1 MIPSTENSEHMSFD
15 VCSDKS
21 KSKETFE
28 VEIKDFIGKVVIA
41 PKTKK
46 RYVLKEITSPYIAVK
61 EDDNVNSG
69 ISIIYDTING
79 DPFEKG
85 ILIFEDRTLTE
96 PFKAAYDA
104 YCRTPNAYYE
114 ETGYWMRRD

>member
-28 VEIKDFIGKVVIA
+28 VEIKDFIGKVVMA
-41 PKTKK
+41 PPKK
-46 RYVLKEITSPYIAVK
+46 ERYVLTEITSPYIAVK
-61 EDDNVNSG
+61 EENNVNSG

-85 ILIFEDRTLTE
+85 ILIFEDTTLTE
-96 PFKAAYDA
+96 PFKVAYSA
-104 YCRTPNAYYE
+104 YCCTQDAYYE
-114 ETGYWMRRD
+114 EIGYWMRRD

>member
-1 MIPSTENSEHMSFD
+1 MD
-15 VCSDKS
+15 
-21 KSKETFE
+21 
-28 VEIKDFIGKVVIA
+28 IKNFIGKAVIE
-41 PKTKK
+41 KESGK
-46 RYVLKEITSPYIAVK
+46 RFILKEITSPYIAVK
-61 EDDNVNSG
+61 EENNVNSG

-114 ETGYWMRRD
+114 EIGYWMRRD